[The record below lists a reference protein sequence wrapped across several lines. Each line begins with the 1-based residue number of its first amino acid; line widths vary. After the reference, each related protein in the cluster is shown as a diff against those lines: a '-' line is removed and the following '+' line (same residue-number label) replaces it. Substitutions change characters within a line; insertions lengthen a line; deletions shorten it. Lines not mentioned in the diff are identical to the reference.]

1 MIGNA
6 FSSIQSN
13 EKVPTVSSEIPT
25 VETTESVLSSPV
37 QGVVSFE
44 EEYIPSPEDSDRPA
58 DSHSRGP
65 IDSTEEVS
73 SVSVQSVISDDEFL
87 PSEEVSSVQSVIS
100 EYEEPTLILNPE
112 VFRIETPGE
121 SATASVQSVHAPE
134 ALEGSDSQLGDLLQL
149 LNVINE
155 KSQTL
160 DADEQGVID
169 QVKSLIEK
177 YKNVIA

>member
-1 MIGNA
+1 MIGND

-13 EKVPTVSSEIPT
+13 EKIPSVSSEIPT
-25 VETTESVLSSPV
+25 VETESVLSSPV

-58 DSHSRGP
+58 DSYSRRP
-65 IDSTEEVS
+65 VDSTEEVS
-73 SVSVQSVISDDEFL
+73 SVQAVVSDDELL
-87 PSEEVSSVQSVIS
+87 PSEESSSIQSVIS

-112 VFRIETPGE
+112 VFRIEE